1 MVNKEVRIQ
10 ELEQK
15 VAKPN
20 FWDDPESAGH
30 VSQELADLKEE
41 HVFWDGIG
49 DSVTYLREVVELPD
63 IDEELE
69 KEVAEKAKE
78 REENPESVEIRLFLG

>member
-1 MVNKEVRIQ
+1 MAR
-10 ELEQK
+10 
-15 VAKPN
+15 PN

-30 VSQELADLKEE
+30 ISQELADLKEE
-41 HVFWDGIG
+41 RVFWDGIG

-69 KEVAEKAKE
+69 KEEDKE
-78 REENPESVEIRLFLG
+78 